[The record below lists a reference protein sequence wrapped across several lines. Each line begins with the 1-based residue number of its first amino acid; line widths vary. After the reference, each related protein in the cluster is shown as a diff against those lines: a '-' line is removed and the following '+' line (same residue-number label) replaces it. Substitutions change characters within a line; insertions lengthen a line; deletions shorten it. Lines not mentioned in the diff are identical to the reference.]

1 MSRNKR
7 IALRG
12 CLLALALVLSY
23 LESLIPVFW
32 GIPGIRLGLAN
43 IVTVYTL
50 YRLGAADAFDP
61 ARADFSGMFP
71 PSGEPL
77 FLMRFT
83 HCAVVDVDERG
94 TTAAAATGMSFGCS
108 VPAPPEF
115 LIVDRPF
122 VFFIREPGGRILF
135 AGAVFE
141 P

>member
-1 MSRNKR
+1 
-7 IALRG
+7 
-12 CLLALALVLSY
+12 
-23 LESLIPVFW
+23 
-32 GIPGIRLGLAN
+32 
-43 IVTVYTL
+43 
-50 YRLGAADAFDP
+50 
-61 ARADFSGMFP
+61 MFP